1 MSEEP
6 GKRLEDPSQRTSL
19 DANPPGDQHVEFV
32 NAEPETLS
40 SGTGRLSAGRGAILA
55 NAARELQDVAAKQ
68 PTSHTSNSLQP
79 LHLGTRRSRPYGE
92 PVVPPTWTEGPQG
105 KKYHR
110 QMPVGEMVAPTQ
122 PGIGEGY
129 NYSSYKRPPLFT
141 QAPKHKVHR
150 PKSPIEGHSRYLA
163 GTLKMLSMHNNPPQQ
178 ENDPNN
184 EIDTPPAEYMDH
196 EPPYTAD
203 DGGVTNQARGGNV
216 VVYDQYDPDIHPHPP
231 PDPQLYGFG
240 VPQQVP
246 PGGAPDRPSRQ
257 GAKALARERPRQLRQ
272 GLAEPQVLTGVLGA
286 TSEPKR
292 QLLQEPL
299 NGNRL
304 LAIQEA
310 RARPPGWTGWY
321 NIAGPHVDVYPAL
334 IEPVDEIRGQQRRIE
349 GGEAGSRRSRPAQG
363 PPIQGPPIQGPPIQG
378 PPIQG
383 PPVQGP
389 PIQGPPV
396 QGPPFRDRQFRD
408 RQFRDRQFRD
418 RQFRD
423 RLFKGHLFRDCILR
437 DRMLRDRLFRD
448 QSFQE

>member
-257 GAKALARERPRQLRQ
+257 GA
-272 GLAEPQVLTGVLGA
+272 

-321 NIAGPHVDVYPAL
+321 NITGPHVDVVKPAHGG
-334 IEPVDEIRGQQRRIE
+334 VDLLRDHLLRDHLFKDHLFKDHLFKGHLFRDRLFKDCQFRDRQFRDRQF
-349 GGEAGSRRSRPAQG
+349 RDRQ
-363 PPIQGPPIQGPPIQG
+363 
-378 PPIQG
+378 
-383 PPVQGP
+383 
-389 PIQGPPV
+389 
-396 QGPPFRDRQFRD
+396 FRDRQFRD

-423 RLFKGHLFRDCILR
+423 RLF
-437 DRMLRDRLFRD
+437 RD